1 MAGASKF
8 RAGPIAK
15 DEIRLLAALA
25 SRLEFTEPR
34 SEACEMKLEVRIGK
48 LARRIEVHR
57 IGPNQFAVA
66 DEDGVQIDA
75 IEVVPNTYSIL
86 VNGRAFE
93 AVVIPE
99 AEGVLVRCGGQE
111 FHAVVS
117 DPRAWRGGR
126 GALFG
131 AEGKQQVTAPMPGK
145 VVRILVTAGDT
156 VKANQGLAVVE
167 AMKMQNEIRAPKSG
181 TIERVFIR
189 EGQAVAA
196 GEALVTI
203 T

>member
-1 MAGASKF
+1 
-8 RAGPIAK
+8 
-15 DEIRLLAALA
+15 
-25 SRLEFTEPR
+25 
-34 SEACEMKLEVRIGK
+34 MKLEIRIGK
-48 LARRIEVHR
+48 LARQIEVQR
-57 IGPNQFAVA
+57 TGPNEFAVA
-66 DEDGVQIDA
+66 ANDGMQIDA
-75 IEVVPNTYSIL
+75 IEVAPNTYSIL

-93 AVVIPE
+93 AIVVP
-99 AEGVLVRCGGQE
+99 AAQGVLVRCGGQE

-131 AEGKQQVTAPMPGK
+131 MEGKQQIPAPMPGK
-145 VVRILVTAGDT
+145 VVRILVSAGET
-156 VKANQGLAVVE
+156 VEANQGLVVVE

-181 TIERVFIR
+181 TIERIFIR